1 MLTYNSIT
9 VSSTWELTPVSMRYS
24 QGDGANTSLSS
35 LMYCAYVL
43 VLDLLLSCVI
53 YYVYGNLP
61 WHGHVLPG
69 TIIKKIMCV
78 NQIYLQG

>member
-1 MLTYNSIT
+1 MLTNDSIT
-9 VSSTWELTPVSMRYS
+9 DSSTWELISVYMRYS
-24 QGDGANTSLSS
+24 QGGGVNTSLSS
-35 LMYCAYVL
+35 LMYCVHVSVL
-43 VLDLLLSCVI
+43 VYSWHVL

-69 TIIKKIMCV
+69 TIIPKIMCV